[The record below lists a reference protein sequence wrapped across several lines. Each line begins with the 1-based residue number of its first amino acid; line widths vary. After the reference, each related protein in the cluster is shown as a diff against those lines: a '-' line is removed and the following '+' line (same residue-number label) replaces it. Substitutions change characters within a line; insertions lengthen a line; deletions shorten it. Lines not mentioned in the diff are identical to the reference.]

1 MENKTKTTNNQEN
14 TNSIFYNP
22 FKFIDLLYTFYKSL
36 IKFLRSSFLSI
47 LLLVLVFVLLS
58 NMEQSRTLLVDM
70 LEQNRLDLFFSFLW
84 VAALAILISHYPI
97 YVYYALGINK
107 SKSFV
112 TWKKNAENKK
122 IRFFHFPIFTFIEKG
137 STYKKN
143 YTVNAL
149 RYALGLMVFA
159 IWAYFIIITF
169 KEKIDFINKKGSLK
183 IVLSVVIVIFLIFQY
198 ILKIRQK
205 KLADKQKS
213 DKSDTA
219 YYSFHKKIA
228 YGFFISSI
236 ASLLL
241 IIMLFLFTN
250 FNQFS
255 FFVLLALTFS
265 FTLNYIFFRLI
276 RTKFPLIHKN
286 LDKKS
291 VLRLFL
297 NPFLKTATSVFYL
310 KIFVSIALLSFL
322 LIIYVNMAS
331 VFDWYL
337 PNAIPILLAYAYFIY
352 WSIASLIKYVFV
364 ITKHFPNNE
373 KAVKIIL
380 ALVSILVLFSF
391 LPKEVTIHEL
401 DQISINSSS
410 TIKEKDFIK
419 SVKEHKSDTLFFIA
433 SHGGGLKANAWTLK
447 VINKLQKQTKGKLLN
462 QTMAFSGA
470 SGGSLGLALYTAL
483 YKNNA
488 NNTDIIDK
496 KIENIVL
503 KGNYTSIDLSMVVG
517 LDAFHKLLP
526 INKWYHIKD
535 RSYYEMRRY
544 QNFIEKEKSNK
555 LSNRGFQEYWGEI
568 FKDKSKNPFF
578 PSLIMN
584 TASTNGKRGI
594 LWSVQTDNF
603 KKIFNFSENLA
614 DLKINK
620 KDKTLTYYQAIST
633 TNRFPIFSPAAKI
646 KGYGHYMDAGTID
659 NSGLL
664 SILDLYV
671 YLKSLNALEEKT
683 IVFIEI
689 DSGKSNYIEK
699 VISDYLKDKIRLQE
713 EENETDNIL
722 VNVQAGLN
730 LDKIPQYLH
739 SYIKGMSKRD
749 SKIVHVPIILPYK
762 LSVVDIEKHVN
773 GKFSE
778 MEKINLQAYLN
789 KVNHKLSDLKYE
801 NSNNWKY
808 YEPTL
813 SRHFSKSS
821 LNYMSKMLENE
832 AISQRILK
840 VTKLVGN

>member
-1 MENKTKTTNNQEN
+1 MKNAKSTDEKAQS
-14 TNSIFYNP
+14 NSIKKV
-22 FKFIDLLYTFYKSL
+22 FKLIDLLYAFYKSL

-122 IRFFHFPIFTFIEKG
+122 IKFFHFPIFTFVEKG
-137 STYKKN
+137 NTYKKN

-169 KEKIDFINKKGSLK
+169 KEKIEFINKKGALK
-183 IVLSVVIVIFLIFQY
+183 IVLFVVVVVFLIFQY
-198 ILKIRQK
+198 ILKTRQK
-205 KLADKQKS
+205 KLEEKQKS
-213 DKSDTA
+213 DKSDTS
-219 YYSFHKKIA
+219 YYAFQKKIA
-228 YGFFISSI
+228 YGLFVSSI
-236 ASLLL
+236 TSLLL
-241 IIMLFLFTN
+241 VIVLFLFTD

-276 RTKFPLIHKN
+276 RTKFPLIHKRLN
-286 LDKKS
+286 KRS
-291 VLRLFL
+291 MLRLFL
-297 NPFLKTATSVFYL
+297 NLFLKTAASVFYL
-310 KIFVSIALLSFL
+310 QIFAGIALISFL
-322 LIIYVNMAS
+322 FIIYVNIAS
-331 VFDWYL
+331 IFDWYL

-352 WSIASLIKYVFV
+352 WAVASLIKYIFV
-364 ITKHFPNNE
+364 ITKHFLKNE
-373 KAVKIIL
+373 NAVKIIVAMASVI
-380 ALVSILVLFSF
+380 ALLSL
-391 LPKEVTIHEL
+391 LPKEITVHEL
-401 DQISINSSS
+401 QQIPRKTSQ
-410 TIKEKDFIK
+410 TIKENDFIN

-447 VINKLQKQTKGKLLN
+447 VVNELQKQTKGKLLN

-470 SGGSLGLALYTAL
+470 SGGSLGLALYTSL
-483 YKNNA
+483 YKNYA
-488 NNTDIIDK
+488 NNTDLIDK
-496 KIENIVL
+496 KITDIVL
-503 KGNYTSIDLSMVVG
+503 KGNYTSIDISMVMG
-517 LDAFHKLLP
+517 LDAFHKSLP

-544 QNFIEKEKSNK
+544 QNSIEKEKSNK
-555 LSNRGFQEYWGEI
+555 LSEQGFQEYWGEI
-568 FKDKSKNPFF
+568 FTDSTKNRFF

-603 KKIFNFSENLA
+603 KTIFNFSENLA
-614 DLKINK
+614 DLKIGKN
-620 KDKTLTYYQAIST
+620 DKTLTYYQAIST
-633 TNRFPIFSPAAKI
+633 TNRFPVFSPAAKI

-671 YLKSLNALEEKT
+671 YLRSLKALEGKT

-699 VISDYLKDKIRLQE
+699 VMNDYLKDKVRLSE
-713 EENETDNIL
+713 DENETDNII

-739 SYIKGMSKRD
+739 SYIKGMAKRD
-749 SKIVHVPIILPYK
+749 SSIVHVPIILPYK
-762 LSVVDIEKHVN
+762 ITVADIEKHVN
-773 GKFSE
+773 GDFNE
-778 MEKINLQAYLN
+778 IEKENLQSYLN
-789 KVNHKLSDLKYE
+789 EVNHQLKDLKYD
-801 NSNNWKY
+801 NTTNWKY

-821 LNYMSKMLENE
+821 LNYMSKMLENNG
-832 AISQRILK
+832 ISSKIK
-840 VTKLVGN
+840 EVTKLSGN